1 MTDSE
6 RIEALEAKV
15 FDLSQLVYSHAAVS
29 PELPV
34 ELRQKFKTKYHLNN
48 RFKAERM
55 FEITTEEDDQE
66 RNQE

>member
-6 RIEALEAKV
+6 RIEALETKV
-15 FDLSQLVYSHAAVS
+15 FDLSQLVYSLAAVS

-66 RNQE
+66 EKC